1 MTKRRRRWSPDK
13 ARILAATQEPGAI
26 VAQIARAEC
35 VSLSLLY
42 KWRLKAH
49 TPVDTAPTARLATDE
64 LTVAAN
70 GVSHVLT
77 TRRTSSDGVA
87 EISLRFICS
96 GVPIEVSHLR
106 GPLLED
112 ALRKVMGECKK
123 AKTGI

>member
-1 MTKRRRRWSPDK
+1 MEVIAEFGQDQLEYVTARTGSGEGEVFVRVPACAPDK
-13 ARILAATQEPGAI
+13 PRNP
-26 VAQIARAEC
+26 
-35 VSLSLLY
+35 
-42 KWRLKAH
+42 
-49 TPVDTAPTARLATDE
+49 PRLATDE